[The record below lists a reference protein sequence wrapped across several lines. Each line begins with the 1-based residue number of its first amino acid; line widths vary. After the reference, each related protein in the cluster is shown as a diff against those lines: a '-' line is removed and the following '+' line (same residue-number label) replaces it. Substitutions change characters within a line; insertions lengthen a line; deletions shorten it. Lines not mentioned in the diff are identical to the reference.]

1 MRRPARAGP
10 KRVKSRPQNPGGLG
24 NQSGADHKTQSDVVQ
39 LTRERDEALEREK
52 ATAEVLRVISSSPGD
67 LKPVFQAMLGNA
79 ARVCGANFGVL
90 FRYEG
95 GLFHPVA
102 SLDVPPAWADF
113 LRQQGS
119 FAPQAGQ
126 LFGEL
131 LETKRVIHVIDR
143 GAEPSPSPSF
153 RYGGARSSIAVP
165 MIKENELLGAFFIYR
180 TEVRPFTDKQI
191 ELTQNF
197 AAQAVIAIEN
207 TRLLNELRE
216 SLQQQTA
223 TADVL

>member
-1 MRRPARAGP
+1 MARRSRAGSE
-10 KRVKSRPQNPGGLG
+10 RAKSRHPKTMTQKRRGLRNP
-24 NQSGADHKTQSDVVQ
+24 SADGRKAQSDVAQ
-39 LTRERDEALEREK
+39 ITRERDEALVREK

-165 MIKENELLGAFFIYR
+165 MIKEKELLGAFFIYR
-180 TEVRPFTDKQI
+180 TEVRPFTDK
-191 ELTQNF
+191 
-197 AAQAVIAIEN
+197 
-207 TRLLNELRE
+207 
-216 SLQQQTA
+216 
-223 TADVL
+223 